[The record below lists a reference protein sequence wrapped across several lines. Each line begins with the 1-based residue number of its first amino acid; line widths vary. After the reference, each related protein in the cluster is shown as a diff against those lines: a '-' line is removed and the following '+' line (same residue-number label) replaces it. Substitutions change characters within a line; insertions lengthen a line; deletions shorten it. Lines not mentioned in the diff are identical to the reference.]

1 MESNLEVWK
10 TAHQLTLAVYK
21 VTQNFPKSEQFGLT
35 SQVRRSASSVPTNI
49 IEGQARQYK
58 KEFVQFLYISKG
70 SLEETNYH
78 LFLSKELGYISEDD
92 YKMLAELC
100 TRIKMMLYKLI
111 TTNNEQRTTNNEQR
125 TTNNEQRTLSNMI
138 NKHSITHV
146 ILTGGVGSRLW
157 PLSRKSRP
165 KQYLD
170 IFDGKS
176 LFEMTVDR
184 NRTIADKVMVVGN
197 IDNCHLSRKILEQTN
212 TPYIDIVESTPRN
225 TAAAIA
231 FAAFASDP
239 EDILIITPSDH
250 IIDEMQQYQ
259 AAIEEAVEKAGEGL
273 IVTFGIVPSKPET
286 GYGYIERKG
295 DAVVSFREKPNQV
308 TAAEF
313 IARGNFLWNSGMF
326 CFKAGV
332 LLEEL
337 KTFHPEV
344 YEKSKLV
351 WESNIN
357 GNLDLGLSLD
367 IPSISID
374 YAVMERSRKI
384 KVVSS
389 KFAWSD
395 LGSFESV
402 YDYLVSIGHAVDEN
416 GNMVIGTTNYTAFIG
431 VKDTIFVCTPTA
443 NLILKKE
450 FSQDVKSVYNALERD
465 NSDLLN

>member
-1 MESNLEVWK
+1 ME
-10 TAHQLTLAVYK
+10 
-21 VTQNFPKSEQFGLT
+21 
-35 SQVRRSASSVPTNI
+35 
-49 IEGQARQYK
+49 
-58 KEFVQFLYISKG
+58 
-70 SLEETNYH
+70 
-78 LFLSKELGYISEDD
+78 
-92 YKMLAELC
+92 
-100 TRIKMMLYKLI
+100 
-111 TTNNEQRTTNNEQR
+111 
-125 TTNNEQRTLSNMI
+125 
-138 NKHSITHV
+138 KHSITHV

-157 PLSRKSRP
+157 PLSRKSQP

-197 IDNCHLSRKILEQTN
+197 VDNCHLSRKILEKTN
-212 TPYIDIVESTPRN
+212 TEYTDIIESTPRN

-231 FAAFASDP
+231 FASFAADP
-239 EDILIITPSDH
+239 DEILIITPSDH
-250 IIDEMQQYQ
+250 IIDDMVAYEM
-259 AAIEEAVEKAGEGL
+259 AIQEAVEKASGGY
-273 IVTFGIVPSKPET
+273 IVTFGIVPTKPET
-286 GYGYIERKG
+286 GFGYIERKG
-295 DAVVSFREKPNQV
+295 DDVISFREKPNQV
-308 TAAEF
+308 AAIDF
-313 IARGNFLWNSGMF
+313 IAKGNFLWNSGMF

-337 KTFHPEV
+337 KAFHPEV

-351 WESNIN
+351 WESNTN
-357 GNLDLGLSLD
+357 VNLDLALSMY

-374 YAVMERSRKI
+374 YAVMERSKKI

-389 KFAWSD
+389 QFDWSD

-416 GNMVIGTTNYTAFIG
+416 GNMVIGTDNYTAFVG
-431 VKDTIFVCTPTA
+431 VKDTIFVHTPTA

-450 FSQDVKSVYNALERD
+450 FSQDVKSVYNALAKD